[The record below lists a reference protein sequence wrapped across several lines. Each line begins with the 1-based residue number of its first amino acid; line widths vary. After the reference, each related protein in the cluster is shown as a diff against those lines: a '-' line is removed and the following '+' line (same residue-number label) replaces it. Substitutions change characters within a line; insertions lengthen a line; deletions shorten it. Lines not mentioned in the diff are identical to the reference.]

1 MRRRK
6 TGSKPKARTISKS
19 KMYRKKSSAKRKSV
33 RKSKPKKGR
42 G

>member
-6 TGSKPKARTISKS
+6 AGAKPKARAASKS
-19 KMYRKKSSAKRKSV
+19 KMYRKKPAAKRKTF
-33 RKSKPKKGR
+33 RKSKPKKGK